1 MWGLPAYFCQRVL
14 GNCSISW
21 KRAAGS
27 PSNAAQCRG
36 VRPTGL
42 RSGSFM
48 SFSSLLSLSRA
59 VLQFLRPPLAR
70 HRPSLAKSQRAC
82 RQSLA
87 WGKRGRAKLAR
98 IYHRP
103 HQQQLSSQN
112 YRSCSGPPWTLRL
125 SQFCVQ
131 GNRVRLMIL
140 LKQSGRT
147 LSQNDTREVQSASWI
162 R

>member
-59 VLQFLRPPLAR
+59 VLQFLRPPLAVVDPVPR
-70 HRPSLAKSQRAC
+70 RSAEKASRFAKC
-82 RQSLA
+82 L
-87 WGKRGRAKLAR
+87 
-98 IYHRP
+98 
-103 HQQQLSSQN
+103 
-112 YRSCSGPPWTLRL
+112 
-125 SQFCVQ
+125 F
-131 GNRVRLMIL
+131 
-140 LKQSGRT
+140 
-147 LSQNDTREVQSASWI
+147 
-162 R
+162 